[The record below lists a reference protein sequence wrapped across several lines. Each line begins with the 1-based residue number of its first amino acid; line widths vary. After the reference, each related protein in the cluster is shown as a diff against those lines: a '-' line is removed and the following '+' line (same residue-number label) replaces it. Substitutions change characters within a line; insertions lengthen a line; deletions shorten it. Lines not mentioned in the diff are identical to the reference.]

1 LNPCPYTR
9 EPDTYIC
16 AGNPSSVSANP
27 TLVCSR
33 RGGRSYPHYPILFLV
48 VVTPSPQD
56 PRLRQSHA
64 QAVQLH
70 RSSTAAPPC
79 PVDGW
84 LATAHRAAPRR
95 PIPRQKHKQGSGSI
109 SRTQTGQTL
118 ARWLDRRRRR
128 LVPTSFPLLLVGSPS
143 CRFPSRATAQL
154 PRCTPPSPASL
165 PPPSPRGRLGPRA
178 SRSFSSGTT
187 RHSSCQRLHFGNRHR
202 DSRVAEREE
211 SPYSLIPREKR
222 VPTP

>member
-1 LNPCPYTR
+1 
-9 EPDTYIC
+9 
-16 AGNPSSVSANP
+16 
-27 TLVCSR
+27 
-33 RGGRSYPHYPILFLV
+33 
-48 VVTPSPQD
+48 VTPYPQD

-84 LATAHRAAPRR
+84 LATAHRAALRR

-109 SRTQTGQTL
+109 ARTQTGQTL

-154 PRCTPPSPASL
+154 PHCTPHRRRHCPLQVRGVGSVLALPDYSPQVL
-165 PPPSPRGRLGPRA
+165 PAILPARGFTSAIGIA
-178 SRSFSSGTT
+178 T
-187 RHSSCQRLHFGNRHR
+187 H
-202 DSRVAEREE
+202 E
-211 SPYSLIPREKR
+211 SQSEKR